1 MKKMYGLF
9 LWGIAVVM
17 LAIPAGLSAG
27 DVPTGRYYWI
37 RSEKAVRQGQ
47 KGFWDLPGSGSET
60 KNKKMQVWDLDNGS
74 DRKFRFIKKQ
84 GSDNSYAIRIGNG
97 QYVALSGFGNG
108 DALKARKNP
117 WYFQIEH
124 VGGGRYRIKAGSK
137 VVALQ
142 SKSIENGKKVHIWDD
157 HSGPQTRWVFYN
169 TSTRRSYVPQ
179 NTSSNSNTG
188 NTSSRGTSITLQKAL
203 SSSDG
208 YALKRYLSEVS
219 MSQYMNQRGDG
230 LLQKKLNQVRKYS
243 DQWVKIKYALE
254 GAVENRD
261 WRLRRMVYS
270 DLAKVNVK
278 EASDFV
284 GKALKG
290 KVKSQIN
297 SLAGKESNTDNK
309 KMIFRI
315 ANNF

>member
-9 LWGIAVVM
+9 LWGIAVIM
-17 LAIPAGLSAG
+17 LAVPTGLSAG
-27 DVPTGRYYWI
+27 DVPTGNYFWI
-37 RSEKAVRQGQ
+37 RSEKAVRQGK
-47 KGFWDLPGSGSET
+47 KGFWDIPGSGSET
-60 KNKKMQVWDLDNGS
+60 KTGKIQVWDLDNGS

-97 QYVALSGFGNG
+97 KYVGLSGLGNG
-108 DALKARKNP
+108 DALKARSKP
-117 WYFQIEH
+117 WYFKVEH

-142 SKSIENGKKVHIWDD
+142 SKSIENGKNVHIWDE
-157 HSGPQTRWVFYN
+157 HSGPQTRWILYN

-179 NTSSNSNTG
+179 KTSSSSTKNTSSQ
-188 NTSSRGTSITLQKAL
+188 GTSLTLERVLASQ
-203 SSSDG
+203 DG
-208 YALKRYLSEVS
+208 YSLKRYLSEVS

-230 LLQKKLNQVRKYS
+230 LLQQKLNQERKYS
-243 DQWVKIKYALE
+243 DQWIKIKYALE

-270 DLAKVNVK
+270 DLMKVKVK
-278 EASDFV
+278 EPSDFV

-290 KVKSQIN
+290 KVKSQIK
-297 SLAGKESNTDNK
+297 SLAGKESNNDNK
-309 KMIFRI
+309 KMIFRL

>member
-1 MKKMYGLF
+1 
-9 LWGIAVVM
+9 
-17 LAIPAGLSAG
+17 
-27 DVPTGRYYWI
+27 
-37 RSEKAVRQGQ
+37 
-47 KGFWDLPGSGSET
+47 
-60 KNKKMQVWDLDNGS
+60 
-74 DRKFRFIKKQ
+74 
-84 GSDNSYAIRIGNG
+84 
-97 QYVALSGFGNG
+97 
-108 DALKARKNP
+108 
-117 WYFQIEH
+117 
-124 VGGGRYRIKAGSK
+124 
-137 VVALQ
+137 
-142 SKSIENGKKVHIWDD
+142 
-157 HSGPQTRWVFYN
+157 
-169 TSTRRSYVPQ
+169 VPQ